1 MNGSNHVRWIVCHKE
16 ANILSMSTSSNLLA
30 LNAKVVFDLAAQVN
44 PPEKVAEEH
53 GLDPQYLLEVLEMP
67 QVKKLVADK
76 RRELDEAG
84 FALQVKAKLMFEDML
99 PDIYR
104 KAKDRDMSLSSLLD
118 AAKFLR
124 QVAGLDKQ
132 EVSQQQQEKFSI
144 NINFSGSRPQPVTI
158 DTQTNTIAIGDLP
171 DTTPAYIK
179 PIAGANDLYYEA
191 DQ

>member
-1 MNGSNHVRWIVCHKE
+1 
-16 ANILSMSTSSNLLA
+16 MSTSSNLLA

-104 KAKDRDMSLSSLLD
+104 KAKDRDTSLSSLLD

-132 EVSQQQQEKFSI
+132 EQQVNTERFSI
-144 NINFSGSRPQPVTI
+144 TINMGGLSSQPVTI
-158 DTQTNTIAIGDLP
+158 DVAANQISVDLP
-171 DTTPAYIK
+171 DTPSFIPPTYN
-179 PIAGANDLYYEA
+179 NDLDYIE
-191 DQ
+191 DC